1 MKIHRKIHVSGKVQG
16 VGFRDATQRK
26 AIELGILGTVR
37 NLDDGRVE
45 IIASA
50 TSETL
55 KSFNSWCQQSPP
67 YAQVDNIDISELEAI
82 GFSEFRIEY

>member
-1 MKIHRKIHVSGKVQG
+1 MEIHRKIHVSGKVQG

-26 AIELGILGTVR
+26 ALELGVLGTVR

-50 TSETL
+50 TSENL
-55 KSFNSWCQQSPP
+55 KSFESWCQQGPP
-67 YAQVDNIDISELEAI
+67 YARVDNIDISELEAI
-82 GFSEFRIEY
+82 EFSEFRIDF

>member
-1 MKIHRKIHVSGKVQG
+1 MDLFLKIHVSGKVQG
-16 VGFRDATQRK
+16 VGFRDATKRK
-26 AIELGILGTVR
+26 ALELRVLGTVR

-55 KSFNSWCQQSPP
+55 KSFESWCQQGSP
-67 YAQVDNIDISELEAI
+67 YTRVDNIDISVLEAI
-82 GFSEFRIEY
+82 EFSEFRIEF